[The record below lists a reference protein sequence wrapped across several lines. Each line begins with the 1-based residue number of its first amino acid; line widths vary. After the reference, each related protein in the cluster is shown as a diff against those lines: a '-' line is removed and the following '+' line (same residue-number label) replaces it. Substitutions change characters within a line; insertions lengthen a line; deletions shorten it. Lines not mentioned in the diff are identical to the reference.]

1 MSKWFCPEVPDEG
14 YVEAKNIYEAE
25 KYLGCQREDSSCEFK
40 NNCDGPIKYSAKKT
54 NKKINKKDIKL
65 VD

>member
-54 NKKINKKDIKL
+54 NKK
-65 VD
+65 

>member
-1 MSKWFCPEVPDEG
+1 MSEISHKFH
-14 YVEAKNIYEAE
+14 YEAE

-54 NKKINKKDIKL
+54 NKKIDFIYSNTN
-65 VD
+65 